1 MHYYELPPTI
11 ILFSE
16 NCCCKNITELK
27 SILKSNNK
35 SVESTL
41 KQLMT
46 QIFILN
52 NSNTRICNA
61 FKTMDQKI
69 QMIMKSND
77 KTRSLALPIPV
88 LPSSLVGILP
98 TKSIDEVDAVEAL
111 LTDNIDGLKNQEELV
126 SKNNNREMLYKL

>member
-1 MHYYELPPTI
+1 MHYYVLLTI
-11 ILFSE
+11 ILFSENSE
-16 NCCCKNITELK
+16 NCCCKNISELK
-27 SILKSNNK
+27 TILKLNNK

-46 QIFILN
+46 QVFILN

-69 QMIMKSND
+69 QIIMKSND
-77 KTRSLALPIPV
+77 KTRSLLALPLPV
-88 LPSSLVGILP
+88 LPSSLIGILP

-111 LTDNIDGLKNQEELV
+111 LAENEDGLKNQEELV
-126 SKNNNREMLYKL
+126 SNNIVKNTI